1 MLGICEGGVGWSDA
15 GIVGAIVEIVPDS
28 GAGDCAVEGAETR
41 VADRCRA
48 VLR

>member
-1 MLGICEGGVGWSDA
+1 MLSICEGGVGWSDA
-15 GIVGAIVEIVPDS
+15 GVVGAVVKIVPDA
-28 GAGDCAVEGAETR
+28 GAGDCAAEGAETG